1 MFENNNIQVNGPLD
15 YSPYQFYSMPEQF

>member
-1 MFENNNIQVNGPLD
+1 MFENNNVLVNGPLD